1 MAQDAKG
8 HGSEKRSD
16 MAWSDEA
23 RAAAAA
29 ARANSLK
36 AGASPG
42 VATGHGHF
50 AAAMTELMSGQQHT
64 QALADQH
71 GIDTSHL
78 NAQGHEWGSPEAL
91 ADFKAQYGGPRDL
104 AAEQRSFNSGA
115 REINRLKRQGK

>member
-1 MAQDAKG
+1 MVNTKKG
-8 HGSEKRSD
+8 LRGNV

-78 NAQGHEWGSPEAL
+78 TVTRQPGSVTRYVSPEEHE
-91 ADFKAQYGGPRDL
+91 YNRDL
-104 AAEQRSFNSGA
+104 SLRARNGQVGSGMKF
-115 REINRLKRQGK
+115 RG